1 MRICDHQR
9 ASGQTVVFC
18 EPPTTSIRS
27 IWQNN
32 LVCKELVAVQ
42 TSQHNSPLNIH
53 QGSNMFIQKST
64 LKAICLIRS
73 AGPILP
79 NSEILG
85 TSKKTKFIALLL
97 ECGPKMLAF
106 ARIWNQKCKFS
117 PSFNIKETCSML
129 MGHYYIV
136 ALLLNFST
144 ELLLCES

>member
-1 MRICDHQR
+1 MRVCDHQR

-42 TSQHNSPLNIH
+42 TCQHNSPLNIH

-73 AGPILP
+73 AGPILSD
-79 NSEILG
+79 SEILG

-97 ECGPKMLAF
+97 ECGPKLLA
-106 ARIWNQKCKFS
+106 ICQN
-117 PSFNIKETCSML
+117 M
-129 MGHYYIV
+129 
-136 ALLLNFST
+136 
-144 ELLLCES
+144 ESEM

>member
-1 MRICDHQR
+1 MYGESYHKCKTLGRGGTLHVCDHQR

-42 TSQHNSPLNIH
+42 TCQHNSPLNIH

-73 AGPILP
+73 AGSILP

-97 ECGPKMLAF
+97 ECGPKKLA
-106 ARIWNQKCKFS
+106 ICQN
-117 PSFNIKETCSML
+117 M
-129 MGHYYIV
+129 
-136 ALLLNFST
+136 
-144 ELLLCES
+144 ESEM

>member
-1 MRICDHQR
+1 LGERGALRICDHQR

-42 TSQHNSPLNIH
+42 TCQHNSPLNIH

-79 NSEILG
+79 DSEILG

-97 ECGPKMLAF
+97 ECGPKMLA
-106 ARIWNQKCKFS
+106 ICQN
-117 PSFNIKETCSML
+117 M
-129 MGHYYIV
+129 
-136 ALLLNFST
+136 
-144 ELLLCES
+144 ESEM